1 MEGKMVTNVR
11 YTNCLLNGQ
20 ALSIAGSVGR
30 FLWHFVQ
37 MLVAMM
43 VGMGIFHVLTGKPSE
58 AYLVLWYAGME
69 LSMIPTMVAL
79 MLYQRHGWRHS
90 AEMAA
95 AMLIGPAVFLACAQ
109 LGWHNY
115 IPGFTRNTLFGLA
128 NATMFLG
135 MLGAML
141 YRREIY
147 TRSHAA
153 HQPTEQVDVHV
164 HHGSV

>member
-1 MEGKMVTNVR
+1 MATNVK
-11 YTNCLLNGQ
+11 YANGLMNGQ
-20 ALSIAGSVGR
+20 APSIAGNVGR
-30 FLWHFVQ
+30 FLWHSVQ

-43 VGMGIFHVLTGKPSE
+43 VGMGIFHALTGKPSE
-58 AYLVLWYAGME
+58 AYRVLWYAGME

-90 AEMAA
+90 AEMAG
-95 AMLIGPAVFLACAQ
+95 AMLIGPAVFLGCAQ

-115 IPGFTRNTLFGLA
+115 IPGLTREALFGLSDV
-128 NATMFLG
+128 TMFLG

-141 YRREIY
+141 YRREMY
-147 TRSHAA
+147 TRPHTGD
-153 HQPTEQVDVHV
+153 QNTEALGVHV